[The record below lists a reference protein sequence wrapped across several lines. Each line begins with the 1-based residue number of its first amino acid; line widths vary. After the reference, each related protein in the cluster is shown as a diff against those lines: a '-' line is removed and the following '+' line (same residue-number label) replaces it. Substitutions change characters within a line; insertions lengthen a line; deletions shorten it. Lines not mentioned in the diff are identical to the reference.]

1 MIFGGNR
8 SERLL
13 DSCNL
18 RLDFDVR
25 QRLRCF
31 RALPINN
38 PLS

>member
-1 MIFGGNR
+1 MIFGGNP
-8 SERLL
+8 SELLL
-13 DSCNL
+13 DCCDF